1 MPYCNAD
8 SKPGRRRKRAFHGQL
23 SLSMHIFMGTHA
35 TEEMR
40 STFEPSVVFMKFP
53 REGKHFATSEG
64 QSFPLEDMLTRKRA
78 TRIPMSILE
87 GAARGLSLASGRLAG
102 GAEPGFLTTGDTNQT
117 GVPPALPGWQ

>member
-1 MPYCNAD
+1 
-8 SKPGRRRKRAFHGQL
+8 
-23 SLSMHIFMGTHA
+23 MHIFMGTHA

-53 REGKHFATSEG
+53 REGKHFATPEG

-87 GAARGLSLASGRLAG
+87 GAARGLLWPPDGSREVPSRDFSQPGILIQENGRAKNR
-102 GAEPGFLTTGDTNQT
+102 AKVT
-117 GVPPALPGWQ
+117 